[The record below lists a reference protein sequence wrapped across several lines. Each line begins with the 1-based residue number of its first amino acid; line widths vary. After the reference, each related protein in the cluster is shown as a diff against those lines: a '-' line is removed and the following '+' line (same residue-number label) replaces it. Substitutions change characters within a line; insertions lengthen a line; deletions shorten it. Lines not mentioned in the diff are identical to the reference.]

1 MEVGNTKKDVEV
13 VSSGEALRM
22 AASWIEGIQPDMLT
36 NYPEVNKEG
45 VRQATQFAGLGF
57 SERKTKESDIWKVD
71 KRLTKK
77 TKQTKKRAELLCIE
91 AVNPVDDI
99 DNSVLEGKSESI
111 SKRIVNKKSDLLLP
125 RRKKR

>member
-1 MEVGNTKKDVEV
+1 MKDSNEMML
-13 VSSGEALRM
+13 AL
-22 AASWIEGIQPDMLT
+22 
-36 NYPEVNKEG
+36 G
-45 VRQATQFAGLGF
+45 VLQ
-57 SERKTKESDIWKVD
+57 SDIWKVD